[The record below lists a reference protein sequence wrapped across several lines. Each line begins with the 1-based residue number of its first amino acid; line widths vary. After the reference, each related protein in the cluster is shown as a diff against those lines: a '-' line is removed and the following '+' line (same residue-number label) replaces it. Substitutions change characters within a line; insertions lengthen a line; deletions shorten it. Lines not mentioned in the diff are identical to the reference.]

1 MQSHLSPLLSPSYSL
16 LSSLLPSKSNTFPP
30 SPTSFSFV
38 SHCWKERERGLS
50 LASSSSFSTFSTNSP
65 SSSLTPWW
73 GEGGETLLTPHPSQL
88 SLGNSFS
95 KSEKSR
101 FSLKS
106 THIHTSLMEETIGEA
121 FLLSSPFSSVLHLAQ
136 LVFLSSSLFSS
147 AVTSNNCKVCAIFT
161 IFRRGNKTFDS

>member
-1 MQSHLSPLLSPSYSL
+1 MANTPL
-16 LSSLLPSKSNTFPP
+16 
-30 SPTSFSFV
+30 TSFSM
-38 SHCWKERERGLS
+38 SSPPPPPPPSLS
-50 LASSSSFSTFSTNSP
+50 TTNSP

-161 IFRRGNKTFDS
+161 IFRRGNKTCDS